1 MVKLHIP
8 GRKEHHET
16 EAPPP
21 QSPRPGFEAERRD
34 AREAERRET
43 VEAERRETLEAERRE
58 TAEAEGRDAREG
70 ERRSTEGPEGRE
82 APAAASEEPGPD
94 PEVERAAPDTPTDL
108 PKKSWV
114 AVLKG
119 SIREFKDDELTD
131 RAAALTYY
139 GVLALFPALLVLV
152 SMLGLTGKSTTD
164 KVTENVREL
173 VPGSAGDI
181 ITRAVDQ
188 LQGNAGVGSL
198 MAIVGLVLAVWSASG
213 YVGAFIRSANAVY
226 DMPEGRPVWKLL
238 PMRVGVTVVLLV
250 LAVIS
255 SLIVVFSG
263 GLAKQAGDAL
273 GIGDT
278 ALTVWSI
285 AKWPVLVLLVVLMIA
300 ILYWAAPNAKVKGF
314 RWITP
319 GSLLAL
325 LIWMIASAGFAV
337 YVANFA
343 SYNKTYGTMAGVIV
357 FLVWLW
363 ITNLAILLGLEFDAE
378 TVRQRAIAGGHP
390 PEEEPY
396 TQPRDTRAWDEQD
409 RRRLEQT

>member
-8 GRKEHHET
+8 GRKEHHPT
-16 EAPPP
+16 EAPPRA
-21 QSPRPGFEAERRD
+21 STPGRA
-34 AREAERRET
+34 
-43 VEAERRETLEAERRE
+43 
-58 TAEAEGRDAREG
+58 
-70 ERRSTEGPEGRE
+70 P
-82 APAAASEEPGPD
+82 APAAEGPAGAAQRPAPRADEEPGPG
-94 PEVERAAPDTPTDL
+94 PEVERAAPDSPSDL
-108 PKKSWV
+108 PRKSWG

-119 SIREFKDDELTD
+119 SLREFKDDELTD

-152 SMLGLTGKSTTD
+152 SLLGITGKSTTD
-164 KVTENVREL
+164 KVLENVQNFA
-173 VPGSAGDI
+173 PGAARDI
-181 ITRAVDQ
+181 ITRAVEQ
-188 LQGNAGVGSL
+188 LQGNAGIGSL

-238 PMRVGVTVVLLV
+238 PVRLGVTIVLMV
-250 LAVIS
+250 MAVIS
-255 SLIVVFSG
+255 ALIVVFTG
-263 GLAKQAGDAL
+263 GLARQAGTAL

-285 AKWPVLVLLVVLMIA
+285 AKWPALVVLVTIMIA
-300 ILYWAAPNAKVKGF
+300 ILYWATPNAKVKGF

-319 GSLLAL
+319 GSMLAL
-325 LIWMIASAGFAV
+325 LIWMAASAGFAI

-378 TVRQRAIAGGHP
+378 TARQRAIAGGHP
-390 PEEEPY
+390 PEAEPY
-396 TQPRDTRAWDEQD
+396 TQPRDTRTWDEED
-409 RRRLEQT
+409 RRRMEGT

>member
-8 GRKEHHET
+8 GRKDHQAS
-16 EAPPP
+16 EAAR
-21 QSPRPGFEAERRD
+21 QDSAPGRDSAPGAKGPGPAAER
-34 AREAERRET
+34 
-43 VEAERRETLEAERRE
+43 
-58 TAEAEGRDAREG
+58 
-70 ERRSTEGPEGRE
+70 
-82 APAAASEEPGPD
+82 PAARPDEEPGPG
-94 PEVERAAPDTPTDL
+94 PEVEQAAPDSPSDL
-108 PKKSWV
+108 PRKSWS

-119 SIREFKDDELTD
+119 SMREFKDDELTD

-152 SMLGLTGKSTTD
+152 SLLGITGRSTTD
-164 KVTENVREL
+164 RVLDNVQQL
-173 VPGSAGDI
+173 APGAARDI
-181 ITRAVDQ
+181 ITRAVEQ
-188 LQGNAGVGSL
+188 LQGNAGIGSL
-198 MAIVGLVLAVWSASG
+198 MAIVGLVLALWSASG

-238 PMRVGVTVVLLV
+238 PVRLGVTVVLMV

-255 SLIVVFSG
+255 ALIVVFTG
-263 GLAKQAGDAL
+263 GLARQAGTAL

-285 AKWPVLVLLVVLMIA
+285 AKWPALVVLVTIMIA
-300 ILYWAAPNAKVKGF
+300 ILYWATPNAKVKGF

-319 GSLLAL
+319 GSVLAL
-325 LIWMIASAGFAV
+325 LIWMAASAGFAV

-390 PEEEPY
+390 PEAEPY
-396 TQPRDTRAWDEQD
+396 TQPRDTRKWDEQD
-409 RRRLEQT
+409 RRRMEGT